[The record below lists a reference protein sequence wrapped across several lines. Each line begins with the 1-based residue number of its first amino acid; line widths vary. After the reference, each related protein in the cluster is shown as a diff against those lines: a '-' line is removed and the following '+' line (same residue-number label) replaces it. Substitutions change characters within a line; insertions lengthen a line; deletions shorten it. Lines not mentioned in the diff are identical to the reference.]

1 MRYVI
6 IILATMVYAE
16 ARANGDALVNKSQVT
31 VNIDSLCQAM
41 EDRFV
46 LTLNEW
52 RRNRDIAELEYDY
65 NMERQLTDPHNKWQ
79 LGNKR
84 IAHGEGG
91 RSLHSI
97 STSLG
102 FRGVGE
108 CVAYNTRPDFGEISS
123 FFIQYKNSKSHW
135 KILTSSDYKY
145 ISVSVMY
152 DNKLNRYYSTVNV
165 RW

>member
-6 IILATMVYAE
+6 IILASMLYVKAHANDIVY
-16 ARANGDALVNKSQVT
+16 VSKKPVT
-31 VNIDSLCQAM
+31 INMDSLCQVM

-52 RRNRDIAELEYDY
+52 RKNRGIPELEYDY
-65 NMERQLTDPHNKWQ
+65 SMESQLTEPHNKWQ
-79 LGNKR
+79 VRNKK

-108 CVAYNTRPDFGEISS
+108 CVAYNTKPDFGEMSS
-123 FFIQYKNSKSHW
+123 FFIQYKNSKPHW
-135 KILTSSDYKY
+135 KILIDDNYKY